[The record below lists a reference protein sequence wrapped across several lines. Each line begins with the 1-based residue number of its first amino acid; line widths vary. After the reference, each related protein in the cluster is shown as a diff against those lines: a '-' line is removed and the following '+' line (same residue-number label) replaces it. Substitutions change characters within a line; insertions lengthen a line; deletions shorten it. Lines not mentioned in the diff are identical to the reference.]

1 MAWHACLLLALLLAQ
16 NAGVRHELTHLLGG
30 GDPDHA
36 SVLHSD
42 VCQDCLAHAAVAHTA
57 TGGSPPALL
66 PLLWATEA
74 LERDPAPAPR
84 AFAPAIYRARAPPMN
99 VDA

>member
-1 MAWHACLLLALLLAQ
+1 MAWHACLLLVLLLAQ

-36 SVLHSD
+36 SVLHPD

-57 TGGSPPALL
+57 TGGSPPAVL
-66 PLLWATEA
+66 PLPWTTEA
-74 LERDPAPAPR
+74 PRRVDGPAPR
-84 AFAPAIYRARAPPMN
+84 SFTLANYRARAPPMN